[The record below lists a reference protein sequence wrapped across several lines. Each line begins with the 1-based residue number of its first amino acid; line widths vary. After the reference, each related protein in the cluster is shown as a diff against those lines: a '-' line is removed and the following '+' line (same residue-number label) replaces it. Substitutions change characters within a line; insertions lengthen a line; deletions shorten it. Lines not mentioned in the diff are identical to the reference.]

1 MVTPE
6 HVLAL
11 VPARGGSKSIPR
23 KNIRPLAG
31 HPLLAYSVA
40 AGLQSELVTRVIV
53 STDDEEIA
61 EVARGYGAET
71 PFLRP
76 AALAQDDTQ
85 DLPVFLHALE
95 SLEKEEGYRPE
106 VVVQLRPTSP
116 VRPPDCVDRAVQI
129 LLEHPEADSVRGVVP
144 SGQNPYKMWRIDAR
158 GRMLPLLRD
167 GFEEPFNMPRQK
179 LPPTYW
185 QTGHVD
191 AVRPDTILKK
201 GSMSGAVILP
211 IVIDPR
217 YTVDIDN
224 QRDWQRTERL
234 LAQGDLQYVRPG
246 RRSRPLPQ
254 QVDMV
259 VFDFDGVFTDNR
271 VWVNERGEEWV
282 AASRG
287 DGWGIARLLARGVG
301 AMVLSTEKNPV
312 VAARCDKL
320 GLPYVQGADDKAQ
333 ALQEIMAARNLKPE
347 NVIYLGND
355 VNDTPC
361 FPLVGCALVTADAHP
376 RARLEADLALTR
388 PGGFG
393 AVRELCDLIIER
405 IDNEERDE

>member
-61 EVARGYGAET
+61 EVARGHGAET

-95 SLEKEEGYRPE
+95 WLEKEEGYRPE

-211 IVIDPR
+211 LVIDPR

-224 QRDWQRTERL
+224 QRDWQHTERL
-234 LAQGDLQYVRPG
+234 LVQGDLQYVRPG

-287 DGWGIARLLARGVG
+287 DGWGIARLLARGVD

-355 VNDTPC
+355 VNDAPC

-376 RARLEADLALTR
+376 RARLEADLALSR

>member
-95 SLEKEEGYRPE
+95 WLEKEEGYRPE

-191 AVRPDTILKK
+191 GVRPDTILKK

-301 AMVLSTEKNPV
+301 AMVLSTEKNHV

-355 VNDTPC
+355 VNDAPC

-376 RARLEADLALTR
+376 RARLEADLALSR

>member
-95 SLEKEEGYRPE
+95 WLEKEEGYRPE

-129 LLEHPEADSVRGVVP
+129 LREHPEADSVRGVVP

-224 QRDWQRTERL
+224 QRDWQHTERL
-234 LAQGDLQYVRPG
+234 LVQGDLQYVRPG

-355 VNDTPC
+355 VNDAPC

>member
-95 SLEKEEGYRPE
+95 WLEKEEGYRPE

-129 LLEHPEADSVRGVVP
+129 LREHPEADSVRGVVP

-271 VWVNERGEEWV
+271 VWVNELGEEWV

-287 DGWGIARLLARGVG
+287 DGWGIARLLARGVD

-376 RARLEADLALTR
+376 RARLEADLALSR

>member
-95 SLEKEEGYRPE
+95 WLEKEEGYRPE

-129 LLEHPEADSVRGVVP
+129 LREHPEADSVRGVVP

-287 DGWGIARLLARGVG
+287 DGWGIARLLARGVD